1 MASWFGANSAGWV
14 NSTGSAFSG
23 EMITRIPIRV
33 LSNSFSAKPNGIRT
47 QPCEAA
53 YPGSGPPC
61 SAIPFQVMRCMFGIE
76 ASSYMLERCSLFLS
90 TTANTPAGVS
100 RPVVPV
106 DTGARRIQPSAS

>member
-1 MASWFGANSAGWV
+1 MNSAGWE
-14 NSTGSAFSG
+14 NSTGAASFG

-33 LSNSFSAKPNGIRT
+33 LSNSFSAKPKGMRT

-61 SAIPFQVMRCMFGIE
+61 SATPFQVMRCMFGIQ
-76 ASSYMLERCSLFLS
+76 ASSYMVEWWSLSFS
-90 TTANTPAGVS
+90 ITAKTPAGVS
-100 RPVVPV
+100 RPLTPV